1 MKNAVKKQ
9 DLKAGLKNLK
19 GQRGLNDLKILMSL
33 LRRKRDLGL
42 IQNPNVHL
50 VKNLIQT
57 ETVMTL
63 HLKRNLRTQGRIK
76 RDESQIPKVKE
87 RILIEKVILK
97 KHQIKIQTERRE
109 LQKKITM
116 IQNPDKSLKSQKKLK
131 HQSFRNS

>member
-19 GQRGLNDLKILMSL
+19 GLNDLKILMSL
-33 LRRKRDLGL
+33 LRRKRELGL
-42 IQNPNVHL
+42 IQNLNVHL

-76 RDESQIPKVKE
+76 SDKNQIPKVRE

-97 KHQIKIQTERRE
+97 KHQIKIRTERKK

-116 IQNPDKSLKSQKKLK
+116 IQNRNKCLKSQKKLK